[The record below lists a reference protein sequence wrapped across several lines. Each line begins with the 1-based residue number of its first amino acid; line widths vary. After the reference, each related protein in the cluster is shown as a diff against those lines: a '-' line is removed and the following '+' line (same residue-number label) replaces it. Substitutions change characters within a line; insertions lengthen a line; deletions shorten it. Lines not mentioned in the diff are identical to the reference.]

1 MRRANPAS
9 ERLRERHSLAVVD
22 QDSVSQRDAPDDN
35 LVSLR
40 SHDVRRALA
49 SIVGCAELIH
59 SGDLTD
65 DQRRINARSLL
76 REGRRLIALVDN
88 ALAMQRF
95 ETGHGRL
102 DLAPV
107 DIRAVILRA
116 VFAAGEDGKRP
127 IEVHVPEQLPL
138 VWADA
143 EAVLEVLAN
152 FLSNARAVS
161 PDGGAIT
168 IGARQVGYMVEVY
181 IRDHGAGVEAEA
193 LPDLVRGF
201 YRADRRIRRLGLGVG
216 LGLAVNYLVIEAHG
230 GRVEASTKGPGTG
243 TRFQFTL
250 PISRPAATS
259 LVNPASGL

>member
-1 MRRANPAS
+1 MRRANPTS
-9 ERLRERHSLAVVD
+9 ERSRQSHPLAVVD
-22 QDSVSQRDAPDDN
+22 PDSVIERDAPDDN

-40 SHDVRRALA
+40 TGDVRRAIANIL
-49 SIVGCAELIH
+49 GCAEVID
-59 SGDLTD
+59 SGDLSD
-65 DQRRINARSLL
+65 EQRRFNARSLL
-76 REGRRLIALVDN
+76 MEGRRLTALVDN
-88 ALAMQRF
+88 ALALQRF

-107 DIRAVILRA
+107 DMRELIFRA
-116 VFAAGEDGKRP
+116 VFAAGEDEKRP
-127 IEVHVPEQLPL
+127 IDVHVSERLPL

-152 FLSNARAVS
+152 FLSRARALS

-168 IGARQVGYMVEVY
+168 IAARQVGYMVEVY
-181 IRDHGAGVEAEA
+181 IRDHGARNEAEA
-193 LPDLVRGF
+193 LPAIVRDF
-201 YRADRRIRRLGLGVG
+201 YRADRRVRRLGLGAG
-216 LGLAVNYLVIEAHG
+216 LGLAVNYMVIEAHG

-259 LVNPASGL
+259 VASPA